1 MTVQLELGDGDTA
14 PTGQV
19 LAWLAPRAVEMEALL
34 ARLVNIDSNSFDK
47 TGTDAVG
54 EAVAEVLEADGIA
67 VTRIPNTKFGDVFRA
82 DLPGKQNSHVL
93 LLGHRDT
100 VFAKGTVATRGY
112 SRKGDL
118 AYGPGVAD
126 MKGGLVANIFAL
138 RAINAVGG
146 LPYPVV
152 ALFTSDEEIGS
163 PTGRAEIEKAARG
176 ARAVLNSEPGRESGN
191 VVTGR
196 KGGSSFHI
204 KITGRAA
211 HSGVNHA
218 AGASAIEALARKI
231 VRLHALT
238 DYASGITTNVG
249 VIKGGNTHNTVAPWA
264 EAELDLRYV
273 TLEQRAQILPE
284 IEKIVHAED
293 VPGTAAEM
301 TPVATFLPLE
311 KMRAEALFA
320 LYQKAAARVGFSVGD
335 EFTGGCADSG
345 FTAALGVPTL
355 CGLGPVGGKAHTD
368 DEFCRLETLLPRTQ
382 ALAATI
388 CALEVVKKPA

>member
-1 MTVQLELGDGDTA
+1 MTVQSETGASAASTGDLMDK
-14 PTGQV
+14 V
-19 LAWLAPRAVEMEALL
+19 LAWLAPRADEMEALL
-34 ARLVNIDSNSFDK
+34 KRLVDIDSNSFDK
-47 TGTDAVG
+47 VGTDAVG
-54 EAVAEVLEADGIA
+54 EAIAEVLQADGIA
-67 VTRIPNTKFGDVFRA
+67 VSRIPNEKFGDVFRA
-82 DLPGKQNSHVL
+82 EVPGTRQNSHAL

-100 VFAKGTVATRGY
+100 VFAKGTVETRGY
-112 SRKGDL
+112 SRQGDV

-146 LPYPVV
+146 LPFPVV

-163 PTGRAEIEKAARG
+163 PTGRAAIEKAAAG
-176 ARAVLNSEPGRESGN
+176 ARAVFNTEPGRVSGN
-191 VVTGR
+191 VVTAR
-196 KGGSSFHI
+196 KGGASFHI
-204 KITGRAA
+204 KVTGVAA
-211 HSGVNHA
+211 HSGVNHD

-264 EAELDLRYV
+264 EAELDLRFL
-273 TLEQRAQILPE
+273 TLEQRAQVLSK
-284 IEKIVHAED
+284 IEEIVHAED
-293 VPGTAAEM
+293 VPGTSAELVPG
-301 TPVATFLPLE
+301 TIFLPLE
-311 KMRAEALFA
+311 EKYSKGLFDI
-320 LYQKAAARVGFSVGD
+320 YEKAAARLGFAVAG

-368 DEFCRLETLLPRTQ
+368 EEFCRLDTLLPRTQ
-382 ALAATI
+382 ALAASI
-388 CALEVVKKPA
+388 CSLA

>member
-1 MTVQLELGDGDTA
+1 VTVQSEVREGSTA
-14 PTGQV
+14 LTDKV
-19 LAWLAPRAVEMEALL
+19 LSWLAPRAAEMEALL
-34 ARLVNIDSNSFDK
+34 ERLVNIDSNSFDK
-47 TGTDAVG
+47 AGTDAVG
-54 EAVAEVLEADGIA
+54 EAIAEVLTPDGIA
-67 VTRIPNTKFGDVFRA
+67 VSRIHKVKFGDVFRA
-82 DLPGKQNSHVL
+82 EVPGTQQNSHVL

-112 SRKGDL
+112 SRNGDL

-126 MKGGLVANIFAL
+126 MKGGLVVNIFAL

-146 LPYPVV
+146 LPFPVV

-163 PTGRAEIEKAARG
+163 PTGRAEIENAAEG
-176 ARAVLNSEPGRESGN
+176 ARAVFNSEPGRVSGN

-196 KGGSSFHI
+196 KGGGSFHI
-204 KITGRAA
+204 KVTGRAA
-211 HSGVNHA
+211 HSGVNHE

-264 EAELDLRYV
+264 EAELDLRFM

-284 IEKIVHAED
+284 IEKIVHAAD
-293 VPGTAAEM
+293 VPGTTAEI

-311 KMRAEALFA
+311 EKHSADLFA
-320 LYQKAAARVGFSVGD
+320 VYRQAASRVGFSVDG

-368 DEFCRLETLLPRTQ
+368 EEFCRLDTLLPRTQ
-382 ALAATI
+382 ALAASI
-388 CALEVVKKPA
+388 CALA

>member
-1 MTVQLELGDGDTA
+1 MTVQLPVLETSLTDK
-14 PTGQV
+14 V
-19 LAWLAPRAVEMEALL
+19 LAWLAPRADEMEALL
-34 ARLVNIDSNSFDK
+34 HRLVDIDSNSFDK
-47 TGTDAVG
+47 AGTDAVG
-54 EAVAEVLEADGIA
+54 EAIADLLEADGIT
-67 VTRIPNTKFGDVFRA
+67 VSRIRKDGFGDVFRA
-82 DLPGKQNSHVL
+82 EVPGQKDNSYAL

-112 SRKGDL
+112 SRSGDI

-146 LPYPVV
+146 LPFPVV

-163 PTGRAEIEKAARG
+163 PSGRAEIEATAKG
-176 ARAVLNSEPGRESGN
+176 ARAVFNSEPGRVSGN

-196 KGGSSFHI
+196 KGGASFHI

-211 HSGVNHA
+211 HSGVNHE

-238 DYASGITTNVG
+238 DYATGITTNVG
-249 VIKGGNTHNTVAPWA
+249 IVKGGNNHNTVAPWA
-264 EAELDLRYV
+264 EAELDLRFM
-273 TLEQRAQILPE
+273 TLEQRAQIVSE

-293 VPGTAAEM
+293 VPGTHAEIE
-301 TPVATFLPLE
+301 PVALFLPLE
-311 KMRAEALFA
+311 EKHSKDLFA
-320 LYQKAAARVGFSVGD
+320 VYRKAAEKVGFLVDG

-368 DEFCRLETLLPRTQ
+368 DEFCRLDTLLPRTQ
-382 ALAATI
+382 AMVAAI
-388 CALEVVKKPA
+388 CALA